1 MSIDKSDAWRCAI
14 ADKVMSKDM
23 DTAMKMGDLT
33 PVIIDF
39 VEHLLCSKLKSPT
52 VPSNTPASSATNIKK
67 EKARL
72 RTNSVTP
79 SSDSGIR
86 SGTPSGGST
95 SNKLHNTI
103 ASKLTSSVQKLNV
116 QQSSQPQ
123 HVIML
128 NGGWPI
134 LNRNDIRVLRFE
146 DESPSKMQ
154 ELLNARS
161 VLGVHLK
168 SIICT
173 SSTLWQYTNN
183 QTLNDVQFLVEYM
196 HQCSPLARIKF
207 CGFYSRSETFR
218 QYNTNIRNRLAAYP
232 YVDFVDFD
240 TVFDRETVKELQKD
254 GMARLLT
261 GLLNHTINSAFQSA
275 ESKKPEAKT
284 PIELSKQNGEKPM
297 RIAKPMER
305 GVSKIDS
312 HHLMFLNGSWPN
324 LEAQDLR
331 VVRYNGETPEQIT
344 ISLQSLSLLRGDLR
358 TVYVTPN
365 NKWIAS
371 STSIDELS
379 RLLNLIRQRCP
390 SARIR
395 LIGFYTLEYGQKARD
410 YNRKLKEMALQ
421 HMHVDFL
428 SLDSLLGSHEYEA
441 QKAKMPNTQKAHTHQ
456 HTTQVLLQTVIESN
470 HTSRLIAM
478 DYDDGDEN
486 QERITIGLYAE
497 DGSPLSAAPIDLPL
511 STSVVELQNLC
522 NELLQLDDDSKLP
535 IQFRTSD
542 GVEIVNSIQE
552 SVPRESIDD
561 EKGITIIY
569 LPQALFRVRPVTR
582 CTSSLPGHKQPVIAV
597 QFSPDGRVLAS
608 GSGDKTVR
616 LWDLTTELPFQTCE
630 GHVNWVLCI
639 SFSPNGKKLASAC
652 KSGDICLWDPETG
665 KQMGRKLLGHKQW
678 INALAWAPLHEDS
691 DSRLLASAGKDT
703 TIRIWDTQLHQT
715 IRVLSGHTAS
725 VTCLRWGGCGFIYSG
740 SQDRTV
746 KVWRSDTGTPY
757 RTLTGH
763 AHWINTLALNVDYA
777 LRIGS
782 YDPATKRWASAQETA
797 EAALKRYNGA
807 LNGKTEKLVSGSD
820 DFTMF
825 MWDPTTGKKEIAR
838 LTGHQQLV
846 NQVAFSPDTRLMASA
861 SFDKSIR
868 IWCGQTGR
876 FLKTLR
882 GHVQAVYQLAW
893 SADSRLLV
901 SGSADSTLK
910 VWNMSTKELM
920 LDLPGHGMDVF
931 AVDWSPDGERV
942 ASGGKD
948 CVLKLWRQ

>member
-1 MSIDKSDAWRCAI
+1 
-14 ADKVMSKDM
+14 
-23 DTAMKMGDLT
+23 
-33 PVIIDF
+33 
-39 VEHLLCSKLKSPT
+39 
-52 VPSNTPASSATNIKK
+52 
-67 EKARL
+67 
-72 RTNSVTP
+72 
-79 SSDSGIR
+79 
-86 SGTPSGGST
+86 
-95 SNKLHNTI
+95 
-103 ASKLTSSVQKLNV
+103 
-116 QQSSQPQ
+116 
-123 HVIML
+123 
-128 NGGWPI
+128 
-134 LNRNDIRVLRFE
+134 
-146 DESPSKMQ
+146 
-154 ELLNARS
+154 
-161 VLGVHLK
+161 
-168 SIICT
+168 
-173 SSTLWQYTNN
+173 
-183 QTLNDVQFLVEYM
+183 
-196 HQCSPLARIKF
+196 
-207 CGFYSRSETFR
+207 
-218 QYNTNIRNRLAAYP
+218 
-232 YVDFVDFD
+232 
-240 TVFDRETVKELQKD
+240 
-254 GMARLLT
+254 
-261 GLLNHTINSAFQSA
+261 
-275 ESKKPEAKT
+275 
-284 PIELSKQNGEKPM
+284 
-297 RIAKPMER
+297 
-305 GVSKIDS
+305 
-312 HHLMFLNGSWPN
+312 
-324 LEAQDLR
+324 
-331 VVRYNGETPEQIT
+331 
-344 ISLQSLSLLRGDLR
+344 
-358 TVYVTPN
+358 
-365 NKWIAS
+365 
-371 STSIDELS
+371 
-379 RLLNLIRQRCP
+379 
-390 SARIR
+390 
-395 LIGFYTLEYGQKARD
+395 
-410 YNRKLKEMALQ
+410 
-421 HMHVDFL
+421 
-428 SLDSLLGSHEYEA
+428 
-441 QKAKMPNTQKAHTHQ
+441 
-456 HTTQVLLQTVIESN
+456 
-470 HTSRLIAM
+470 M

-497 DGSPLSAAPIDLPL
+497 DGNPLSAAPIDLPL

-561 EKGITIIY
+561 EKGLSIIY

-652 KSGDICLWDPETG
+652 KSGEICLWNPETG

-678 INALAWAPLHEDS
+678 INALAWAPLHEDVE
-691 DSRLLASAGKDT
+691 SRLLASAGKDT

-715 IRVLSGHTAS
+715 VRVLSGHTAS

-825 MWDPTTGKKEIAR
+825 MWDPTTGKKR
-838 LTGHQQLV
+838 DCTFNRTSTTSQSGCFLTGYTTYG
-846 NQVAFSPDTRLMASA
+846 FS
-861 SFDKSIR
+861 F
-868 IWCGQTGR
+868 
-876 FLKTLR
+876 TLR

-901 SGSADSTLK
+901 SGSADSTLKVGLLHELFDQLDRLK

-948 CVLKLWRQ
+948 CVLKVWRQ